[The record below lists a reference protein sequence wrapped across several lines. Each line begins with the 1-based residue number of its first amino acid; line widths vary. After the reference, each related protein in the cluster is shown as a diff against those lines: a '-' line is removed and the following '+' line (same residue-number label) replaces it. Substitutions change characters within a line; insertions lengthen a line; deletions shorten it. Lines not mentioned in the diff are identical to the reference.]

1 MVAYYSVFKPWFYK
15 RIYATVRNA
24 FADNLKIFLFDN
36 NYLFNACIMAGK
48 SVEGFVAEPSAEA
61 KLEAASL
68 QRMTGRIFIWSGRPS
83 PHFTSRCLA
92 WWPSACS

>member
-1 MVAYYSVFKPWFYK
+1 MMVAYCSVFKPWFYK

-48 SVEGFVAEPSAEA
+48 SVEGFIARRLRN
-61 KLEAASL
+61 K
-68 QRMTGRIFIWSGRPS
+68 TGRRHPFNG
-83 PHFTSRCLA
+83 
-92 WWPSACS
+92 